1 MKCKNCGANL
11 KQNENYC
18 MYCGATNTEKS
29 VNTKTIISDATLNG
43 MLQKPDK
50 QMLINESLK
59 MLNAGPLG
67 KAPIILFS
75 IIWVI
80 VAFSIAAGAF
90 SMGGMGLPF
99 GIVAILMG
107 AFGLIAM
114 FNKLKLPNFVKG
126 DDANNLDVLFK
137 EKKYEK
143 AYELLEQKYEKS
155 ANPFT
160 KQDYLIQLI
169 ILDFYKF
176 QNYDKAKEHILILEV
191 HYDELPSSIL
201 RIAKELDIDLSHLK
215 FN

>member
-18 MYCGATNTEKS
+18 MYCGATNIEKS
-29 VNTKTIISDATLNG
+29 SAKTTTVSDATLNG
-43 MLQKPDK
+43 MLQKPDT
-50 QMLINESLK
+50 QMLLNESLK
-59 MLNAGPLG
+59 MLNSGSLS
-67 KAPIILFS
+67 KAQNILFG

-80 VAFSIAAGAF
+80 VALTIAF
-90 SMGGMGLPF
+90 SAFYFGGIGIPF
-99 GIVAILMG
+99 GIIAILMG
-107 AFGLIAM
+107 VFGISTL
-114 FNKLKLPNFVKG
+114 FGKLQLPNFVKG
-126 DDANNLDVLFK
+126 SDTNDLNMLLK
-137 EKKYEK
+137 TKKYEK
-143 AYELLEQKYEKS
+143 AYELLEQKFFKS

-169 ILDFYKF
+169 ILDYYKF
-176 QNYDKAKEHILILEV
+176 QNYDKAKEHILILEM